1 MKVRVGA
8 RGNVLESKKG
18 FFEHQELIKP
28 CNIFSD
34 DKRYIAAMDFGRRV
48 VFIEYV
54 MREGTNDIYKRREWH
69 MGSRDDD
76 VYTLTKMY
84 CYHSMRMPDEFS
96 QSIARFDAGL

>member
-1 MKVRVGA
+1 MISVIHNVFQTL
-8 RGNVLESKKG
+8 GNTIFYVD
-18 FFEHQELIKP
+18 P
-28 CNIFSD
+28 CTRTNQTKN
-34 DKRYIAAMDFGRRV
+34 KRNTPDTS
-48 VFIEYV
+48 E
-54 MREGTNDIYKRREWH
+54 RREWH